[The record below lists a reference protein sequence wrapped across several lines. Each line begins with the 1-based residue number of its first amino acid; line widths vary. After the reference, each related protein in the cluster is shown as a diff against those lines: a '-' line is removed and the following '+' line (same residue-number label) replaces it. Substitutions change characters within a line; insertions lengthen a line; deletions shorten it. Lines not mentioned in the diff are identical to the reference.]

1 MTLVVWVQVPPP
13 VPGKNCM
20 DLKIL
25 KADSLDVEWRIT
37 VTAKDINPMLE
48 KEYLDLTQKVK
59 IPGFRPGKVPLNIVK
74 QKYSNDVVQKVL
86 DEVINTSLRKTVVE
100 KKIQPSI
107 QPEVKVE
114 KYEENGDLTFTAQ
127 FQIMPKIPELDFK
140 KIEIEQPQLSIEDK
154 DVQKTLDEL
163 ATKHERFEPLS
174 KVRKSK
180 KGDLIL
186 FDFEGK
192 INNKDFKGS
201 KGKNETVVL
210 GSNKY
215 IPGYEDQMTNLEI
228 GNESNIEVTFPEDY
242 REKNLSNKKA
252 LFHIK
257 IKDIQ
262 ERVKKV
268 GVDDKLAE
276 ELGEKDLTSL
286 KQKVKEKMMSD
297 FNQFSLLKMRR
308 ELTDI
313 ILKKIM
319 FEIPSGMIE
328 NEKKFLETQNQEK
341 KMGNKEILDM
351 SKRRVKL
358 GLILNDLGKKNSIE
372 INDKD
377 LTKAVVNEANKYPGD
392 EKKVVDFY
400 KQNPN
405 MMENLRGIAFEEKVM
420 NFLLNSVPK
429 KIKKCTFDEL
439 FKSDKLKV
447 EKEIVKKNQRK

>member
-1 MTLVVWVQVPPP
+1 
-13 VPGKNCM
+13 
-20 DLKIL
+20 
-25 KADSLDVEWRIT
+25 
-37 VTAKDINPMLE
+37 
-48 KEYLDLTQKVK
+48 
-59 IPGFRPGKVPLNIVK
+59 
-74 QKYSNDVVQKVL
+74 
-86 DEVINTSLRKTVVE
+86 
-100 KKIQPSI
+100 
-107 QPEVKVE
+107 
-114 KYEENGDLTFTAQ
+114 
-127 FQIMPKIPELDFK
+127 
-140 KIEIEQPQLSIEDK
+140 
-154 DVQKTLDEL
+154 
-163 ATKHERFEPLS
+163 
-174 KVRKSK
+174 
-180 KGDLIL
+180 
-186 FDFEGK
+186 
-192 INNKDFKGS
+192 
-201 KGKNETVVL
+201 
-210 GSNKY
+210 
-215 IPGYEDQMTNLEI
+215 
-228 GNESNIEVTFPEDY
+228 
-242 REKNLSNKKA
+242 
-252 LFHIK
+252 
-257 IKDIQ
+257 
-262 ERVKKV
+262 
-268 GVDDKLAE
+268 
-276 ELGEKDLTSL
+276 
-286 KQKVKEKMMSD
+286 MSD